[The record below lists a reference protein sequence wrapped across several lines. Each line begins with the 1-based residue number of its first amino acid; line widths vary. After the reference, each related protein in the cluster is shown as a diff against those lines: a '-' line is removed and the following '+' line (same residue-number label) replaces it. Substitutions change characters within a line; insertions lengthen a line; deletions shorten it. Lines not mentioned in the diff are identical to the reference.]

1 MIALDTNLIVRL
13 LTNDEPQ
20 QAQKAARLI
29 DRHQVY
35 VPKTVLLET
44 EWVLRYA
51 YHLESGTINAAF
63 RKLAGLKTL
72 SVEDPLAVATAL
84 DWHAAGLDFADAV
97 HLASSRAAQGFAS
110 FDRGLQRRARQLRD
124 AVEVIAP

>member
-20 QAQKAARLI
+20 QAQKIVRLI

-51 YHLESGTINAAF
+51 YALEPGTINVAF
-63 RKLAGLKTL
+63 RKLVGLATL
-72 SVEDPLAVATAL
+72 SVEDPIAVATAIE
-84 DWHAAGLDFADAV
+84 WRAMGLDFADAL
-97 HLASSRAAQGFAS
+97 HLASSRPAQGFAS
-110 FDRGLQRRARQLRD
+110 FDRDLQRRTRQLRQ